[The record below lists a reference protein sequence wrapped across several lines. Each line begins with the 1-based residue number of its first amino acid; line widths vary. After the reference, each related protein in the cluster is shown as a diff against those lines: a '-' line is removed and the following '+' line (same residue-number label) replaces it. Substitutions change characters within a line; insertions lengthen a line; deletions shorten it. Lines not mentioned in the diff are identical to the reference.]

1 MPVALALA
9 DVVDEDELGVVD
21 VEDVFEDIVDAVVVE
36 TEVVKGLEKV
46 EGKVVGKEREVL
58 VDASAQNCW
67 AMFSAAERSLGQE
80 VEMHPTSTE
89 VKRVELRVSGVFRA
103 DYEHSGVEWWIRDH
117 GCEMYRSG

>member
-46 EGKVVGKEREVL
+46 EGKVVGKEREVE
-58 VDASAQNCW
+58 VEATAQNCSEIDS
-67 AMFSAAERSLGQE
+67 MLDRSLGHA
-80 VEMHPTSTE
+80 VEIHATS
-89 VKRVELRVSGVFRA
+89 
-103 DYEHSGVEWWIRDH
+103 
-117 GCEMYRSG
+117 